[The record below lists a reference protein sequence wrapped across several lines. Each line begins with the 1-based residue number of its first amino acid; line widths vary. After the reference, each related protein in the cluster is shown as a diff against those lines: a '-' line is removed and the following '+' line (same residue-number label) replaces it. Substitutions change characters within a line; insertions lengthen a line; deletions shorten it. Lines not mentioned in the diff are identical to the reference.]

1 VKIKANGNLYA
12 FPQKPISL
20 GEARIVKK
28 EYGVVFGRD
37 EFDLFD
43 PDWAAAFLYR
53 AMREAD
59 PNLTSKLAI
68 QAVNEITEID
78 FVADDGSELT
88 GDEEETEAPPTEAA
102 AETPPGN

>member
-1 VKIKANGNLYA
+1 
-12 FPQKPISL
+12 
-20 GEARIVKK
+20 
-28 EYGVVFGRD
+28 
-37 EFDLFD
+37 
-43 PDWAAAFLYR
+43 
-53 AMREAD
+53 MREAD

-88 GDEEETEAPPTEAA
+88 GDEEETETPPTEAA